1 MVDEACARS
10 GTLYQKWRTALT
22 KVGLRAVM
30 FRVEPRLREAEWVSC
45 MFDLR
50 ICFQRSAL
58 LLLSGA
64 LCLGVA
70 ACASDDKGYLVAL
83 DDTSKVIKTRT
94 VLAVTTRTPA
104 DASKPGEIF
113 SGERGWEPRYLSLT
127 LSMPPNRPV
136 GSLPAHSEKPDP
148 EKHIALV
155 SSRELTQDQFKALL
169 KTSPFSK
176 KRALVFTHGFNTMFD
191 DAVIRFAQIV
201 EDTQFSG
208 VPVLFSWPSRGSI
221 TDYGYDKDSANF
233 SRDAME
239 SVLQTLAREPNL
251 GGVDIFAHS
260 MGNWLTLETLRQVA
274 IANDTKTLNRLQSIV
289 LAAPDVDMDVFRTQ
303 IARLGLLKGK
313 IMLFASRDD
322 YALQASRRLFGGK
335 IRAGENTDIA
345 QFKAIGIEAHDLSD
359 VKGGVGQNHGKIFG
373 DAASIAQVG
382 TAMMQ
387 GTTRAQAQTGNPISG
402 GISLIGRSVS
412 AVGHAITPDRRH

>member
-1 MVDEACARS
+1 MLSC
-10 GTLYQKWRTALT
+10 
-22 KVGLRAVM
+22 GL
-30 FRVEPRLREAEWVSC
+30 L
-45 MFDLR
+45 
-50 ICFQRSAL
+50 
-58 LLLSGA
+58 
-64 LCLGVA
+64 LGVA
-70 ACASDDKGYLVAL
+70 ACATSNNGYLVAL
-83 DDTSKVIKTRT
+83 DDTSKVQKTRT
-94 VLAVTTRTPA
+94 VLAVTTRTPS

-113 SGERGWEPRYLSLT
+113 TGERGWELRYLSLT

-136 GSLPAHSEKPDP
+136 GSLPAHSENPDP

-155 SSRELTQDQFKALL
+155 SSKELTPEQFKALI

-176 KRALVFTHGFNTMFD
+176 KRALVFTHGFNTLFD

-201 EDTQFSG
+201 EDTQFNG
-208 VPVLFSWPSRGSI
+208 VPVLFSWPSRGSV

-239 SVLQTLAREPNL
+239 SVLKTLAREPNL

-260 MGNWLTLETLRQVA
+260 MGNWLTMETLRQIA
-274 IANDTKTLNRLQSIV
+274 IANDTQTLNRLQSIV

-303 IARLGLLKGK
+303 IARLGMLKSK

-322 YALQASRRLFGGK
+322 YALQASRRLFGDK
-335 IRAGENTDIA
+335 IRAGENTDLA
-345 QFKAIGIEAHDLSD
+345 QFKALGIQAHDLSD

-387 GTTRAQAQTGNPISG
+387 GTPRNQAVLSNPISG
-402 GISLIGRSVS
+402 SISLIGRSVS
-412 AVGHAITPDRRH
+412 AVGNAITPGARH